1 MSDNTEKIYIA
12 KVEEVIGKTGKNF
25 YFASKARVETR
36 FLEIKKYPK
45 NIILWNCI

>member
-25 YFASKARVETR
+25 LFASKARVETR
-36 FLEIKKYPK
+36 LRKSESILKK
-45 NIILWNCI
+45 

>member
-25 YFASKARVETR
+25 LFCQQSQSGNATLADQKVS
-36 FLEIKKYPK
+36 
-45 NIILWNCI
+45 